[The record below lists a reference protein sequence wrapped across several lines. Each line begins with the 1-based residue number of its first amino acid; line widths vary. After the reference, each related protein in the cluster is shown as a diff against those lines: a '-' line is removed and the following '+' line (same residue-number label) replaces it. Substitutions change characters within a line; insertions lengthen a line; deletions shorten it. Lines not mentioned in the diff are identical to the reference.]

1 MLVLVHVVYS
11 LSRSIA
17 SRNLTGW
24 EWLGIALFYIRVWL
38 SKLGHFFLP
47 MSPQMLISGRHGHSG
62 RRLLYSATVLASISQ
77 GRMRVRRHE
86 EDGSLALI
94 YFAQFLLLFTFVT
107 NYCRR
112 LNFHNVRCM
121 LMSFSHDSTGSR
133 LAADC
138 GNLSILLRPTP
149 WL

>member
-47 MSPQMLISGRHGHSG
+47 MSPQMLISGLG
-62 RRLLYSATVLASISQ
+62 TV
-77 GRMRVRRHE
+77 GG
-86 EDGSLALI
+86 GSCI
-94 YFAQFLLLFTFVT
+94 LLLSL
-107 NYCRR
+107 RR
-112 LNFHNVRCM
+112 SLKGECASGATRRTAV
-121 LMSFSHDSTGSR
+121 
-133 LAADC
+133 
-138 GNLSILLRPTP
+138 LL
-149 WL
+149 